1 MGHLKQDSKKSVGI
15 DAIAVHV
22 PRLYVDLSGEW
33 AQARAATFSEG
44 DVAQLVGKVKKGV
57 GVEHMAVPDAHE
69 DSATLAAMAA
79 VKAIQNAGI
88 DPKDIGYVA
97 VGTETT
103 VDQSKSI
110 AAYVLGMIER
120 RFNVQMPDVGA
131 PQFQFACIGATYA
144 LEAAVNMFR
153 AEEHTKPYALVIA
166 TDVSKYPLLTAG
178 EYTQG
183 AGAVAML
190 VCENPR
196 LLAIDPKTAATIT
209 RDERDFFRPNGL
221 QTAVVDGKY
230 SIDVYL
236 DCMTLAADRYL
247 ERARAAFNKPGARI
261 DELASHLLF
270 HVPFPRMAEYAAL
283 RILGDAWR
291 KDSRIKDEIVREV
304 PLITDTNID
313 KDPKA
318 RKAYE
323 KQLADSAFF
332 RHFFAT
338 TIEPSLTLSRKIG
351 NIYSGSL
358 YLALASLLESTENR
372 ASLAGQRIAL
382 LSYGSGASA
391 RVFSGTFVDPAH
403 AYIPHAATDLKNE
416 QDGGRRVALSVKD
429 YERLHSGPKS
439 EDSTTPGSL
448 LQPAESLRAP
458 KNEFALTRVGA
469 EQSAQKTDTG
479 YRYYE
484 WMK

>member
-1 MGHLKQDSKKSVGI
+1 MGTKSDVKKVGI

-33 AQARAATFSEG
+33 ANARAAAFADG
-44 DVAQLVGKVKKGV
+44 DVGQLVGKVKKGV

-69 DSATLAAMAA
+69 DSATLAANAA
-79 VKAIQNAGI
+79 VKAIINAGI
-88 DPKDIGYVA
+88 DPRQIGYVA

-110 AAYVLGMIER
+110 AAYVLGMLER
-120 RFNVQMPDVGA
+120 RFGVSMQDVGA

-144 LEAAVNMFR
+144 LESAVNMIR

-166 TDVSKYPLLTAG
+166 TDVSKYPLLSAG

-190 VCENPR
+190 VSENPR
-196 LLAIDPKTAATIT
+196 LLALDAKTAATVT
-209 RDERDFFRPNGL
+209 RDERDFFRPNGMH
-221 QTAVVDGKY
+221 TAVVDGKY

-236 DCMTLAADRYL
+236 DCMRRAAEKYM
-247 ERARAAFNKPGARI
+247 ERARPAFGKPGSRI
-261 DELASHLLF
+261 DELATHLLF

-283 RILGDAWR
+283 RVLGEAWR
-291 KDSRIKDEIVREV
+291 TDPRLRNEIVREV
-304 PLITDTNID
+304 PLITDETVATN
-313 KDPKA
+313 PA
-318 RKAYE
+318 QRKAYE
-323 KQLADSAFF
+323 KQLAASAFF
-332 RHFFAT
+332 RHYFET

-358 YLALASLLESTENR
+358 YLALASLLETSHQ
-372 ASLAGQRIAL
+372 SLAGQRVAF

-391 RVFSGTFVDPAH
+391 RVFSGTFVDPAK
-403 AYIPHAATDLKNE
+403 AYIPHAAEELRSENE
-416 QDGGRRVALSVKD
+416 GGRRVLLSMND
-429 YERLHSGPKS
+429 YERLHAGPKA
-439 EDSTTPGSL
+439 EDTRTPASL
-448 LQPAESLRAP
+448 LQPAKSLRPA
-458 KNEFALTRVGA
+458 KGEFALTRIGA
-469 EQSAQKTDTG
+469 EQSAQRTDLG

-484 WMK
+484 WLA

>member
-1 MGHLKQDSKKSVGI
+1 MGKHEAKKTVGI

-22 PRLYVDLSGEW
+22 PHLYVDLSGEW
-33 AQARAATFSEG
+33 AQARAAAFADG
-44 DVAQLVGKVKKGV
+44 DVQQLVGKVKKGV
-57 GVEHMAVPDAHE
+57 GVEHMAVPDSHE

-88 DPKDIGYVA
+88 NPMDIGYLA

-120 RFNVQMPDVGA
+120 RFGVVLQDVGA

-166 TDVSKYPLLTAG
+166 TDVSKYPLMTAG

-183 AGAVAML
+183 AGAVAMI
-190 VCENPR
+190 VSENPR
-196 LLAIDPKTAATIT
+196 LLAIDPKCAATVT

-236 DCMTLAADRYL
+236 DCMSRAADNYL
-247 ERARAAFNKPGARI
+247 ERARTQLQKPGARI

-283 RILGDAWR
+283 RVLGEAWR
-291 KDSRIKDEIVREV
+291 KDPRLAAEIVREV
-304 PLITDTNID
+304 PLIRRATESPTD
-313 KDPKA
+313 DPVASDAKV
-318 RKAYE
+318 RKEYE
-323 KQLADSAFF
+323 KQLAASAFF
-332 RHFFAT
+332 RHYFQT
-338 TIEPSLTLSRKIG
+338 TIEASLTLSRKIG

-358 YLALASLLESTENR
+358 YLALASLLENTENL
-372 ASLAGQRIAL
+372 AALAGQRIAF

-391 RVFSGTFVDPAH
+391 RVFSGVFVDPAH
-403 AYIPHAATDLKNE
+403 AYVPHAKAAL
-416 QDGGRRVALSVKD
+416 QDRSALSVAD
-429 YERLHSGPKS
+429 YERLHAGQKS
-439 EDSTTPGSL
+439 ADPQTPGSL
-448 LQPAESLRAP
+448 LQPSPSLRAP
-458 KNEFALTRVGA
+458 RDEFALVRIGA
-469 EQSAQKTDTG
+469 EQTPQKTDVG

-484 WMK
+484 WVSA